1 MRTDLDILNELLFVS
16 MVASENNNAGSPC
29 WGHGKN
35 PIFTCFDPAPHMVR
49 PRIPC
54 YRFTTP
60 HVTHGTPHA
69 THGVPDDTRVP
80 RFYLICHQ
88 AIPTPTPCT
97 QCTYGR
103 TSFFVSCPPSVSF
116 HHLIVALRLII
127 FVSPAFSRV
136 IFPTYRPSPY

>member
-1 MRTDLDILNELLFVS
+1 MTWCEFSWPRMPLSNLIHRRTIMRGHHVGGMVKTPFSRVSTTLPTWYDPEYHVIDLLHP
-16 MVASENNNAGSPC
+16 MR
-29 WGHGKN
+29 
-35 PIFTCFDPAPHMVR
+35 HMVHPMRLMVYLMTPGYLVSTSFATGQYPR
-49 PRIPC
+49 PI
-54 YRFTTP
+54 
-60 HVTHGTPHA
+60 
-69 THGVPDDTRVP
+69 
-80 RFYLICHQ
+80 
-88 AIPTPTPCT
+88 PCT